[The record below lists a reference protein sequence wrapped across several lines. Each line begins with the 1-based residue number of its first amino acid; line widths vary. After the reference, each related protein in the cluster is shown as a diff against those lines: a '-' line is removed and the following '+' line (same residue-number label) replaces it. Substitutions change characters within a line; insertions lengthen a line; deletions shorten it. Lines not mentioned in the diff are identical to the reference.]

1 MTELKIILD
10 NEIIQQIE
18 DNKEYRN
25 NEKYNI
31 DYFSIRSDLI
41 TDFNFIRKVL
51 KFGAHYFLFHCF
63 LKAQMLNGGRYYIF
77 EGDIDLI
84 IKNYCLN
91 YDASY
96 KDIKEIYND
105 YIKNQIIFVLED
117 KRFFEERIVTDPY
130 IVYNYCLTN
139 DKRAYNRIKKQEQRE
154 REKAE
159 KAAAQNAPAAPSAPN
174 FPVNDIGEDL

>member
-1 MTELKIILD
+1 
-10 NEIIQQIE
+10 
-18 DNKEYRN
+18 
-25 NEKYNI
+25 
-31 DYFSIRSDLI
+31 
-41 TDFNFIRKVL
+41 
-51 KFGAHYFLFHCF
+51 
-63 LKAQMLNGGRYYIF
+63 MLNGGRYYIF

-159 KAAAQNAPAAPSAPN
+159 KASAQNVPAAPSAPN

>member
-1 MTELKIILD
+1 M
-10 NEIIQQIE
+10 
-18 DNKEYRN
+18 
-25 NEKYNI
+25 
-31 DYFSIRSDLI
+31 
-41 TDFNFIRKVL
+41 
-51 KFGAHYFLFHCF
+51 
-63 LKAQMLNGGRYYIF
+63 
-77 EGDIDLI
+77 
-84 IKNYCLN
+84 N

-159 KAAAQNAPAAPSAPN
+159 KASAQNVPAAPSAPN